1 MTARTKR
8 RRAARGPRGSRRAPD
23 AGPDAG
29 TGAARRTPLYGAG
42 RPDRAGLA
50 AAVLGPLALYAATLP
65 RTVALEDDGLFL
77 MAGAHL
83 GVAHPPGYPIHTLVV
98 HLFMRLPFGDPAVL
112 GHLSSAVL
120 GALACGAVYCC
131 ARRLRASPVPALTA
145 AWLFGVSEQ
154 FWSQAIVTEV
164 YTLNALLFFAAYALA
179 LTAAR
184 DPRRGWPLWCAA
196 VAWGAG
202 LANHWPLTVLA
213 TPGLALVLLPV
224 WRDVL
229 PRLPRLLGA
238 ALAAAALPYA
248 WMVWLSHQGPII
260 SFYGPVEGWGDLW
273 FYVSRQGY
281 SGVDVSPSAG
291 WGDRARFLGWFAA
304 DLVRQTTPPGAVL
317 AGLGLAALAR
327 GSLGGAAASG
337 AGASAGTASG
347 SRPRG
352 AVGRPGPGRF
362 AGVSAAGSG
371 VLALLGNSFVL
382 IVLLGFDFDPIRL
395 AVFRPYPVICYGLAA
410 LWTAVGLQWAMDRLP
425 GWVAAARRPA
435 GGPADPPAAGAAL
448 VRGASR
454 AAGARAAVGGLTG
467 AAMVALSASAGWAV
481 NDRSGS
487 DFAQR
492 HNGAVFDLLPP
503 GAALFVQGDDTGPLG
518 YYRYVEEG
526 RPDVALYNLRGLVF
540 GNRLFDPRTA
550 AETRQRALDRFVA
563 STDRPVFLHPE
574 FDIAPTGRGF
584 GDRGFVLEVLDE
596 GTADTA
602 ELRRDERGERY
613 FLELLGRRPDDRW
626 EQWRRNNFLSH
637 YGRYLGRVTLLDEP
651 ALRDSMTEVF
661 EGADDCYPC
670 LLSMA
675 GSLLDQD
682 AAGHA
687 GLIAGWLARA
697 GALRDQAMSKQK
709 SAKVFFERGRL
720 AELTGDAAAA
730 AIRYREAYAIFPHP
744 ERDAGAALRRLGL
757 AR

>member
-1 MTARTKR
+1 MGAD
-8 RRAARGPRGSRRAPD
+8 SRRVVGAEAPQAVF
-23 AGPDAG
+23 AGLKSEPDQSRRGTAVPHAATRPAG
-29 TGAARRTPLYGAG
+29 APATRSAGGAAGW
-42 RPDRAGLA
+42 RASRSVGTTIDT
-50 AAVLGPLALYAATLP
+50 AV
-65 RTVALEDDGLFL
+65 E
-77 MAGAHL
+77 L
-83 GVAHPPGYPIHTLVV
+83 GVPT
-98 HLFMRLPFGDPAVL
+98 
-112 GHLSSAVL
+112 SA
-120 GALACGAVYCC
+120 
-131 ARRLRASPVPALTA
+131 S
-145 AWLFGVSEQ
+145 
-154 FWSQAIVTEV
+154 
-164 YTLNALLFFAAYALA
+164 
-179 LTAAR
+179 
-184 DPRRGWPLWCAA
+184 WCAA

-224 WRDVL
+224 WRDVR

-291 WGDRARFLGWFAA
+291 WGDRPRFPRLVRRRPRAA
-304 DLVRQTTPPGAVL
+304 DDAAGRGARR
-317 AGLGLAALAR
+317 AGPR
-327 GSLGGAAASG
+327 G
-337 AGASAGTASG
+337 AGA
-347 SRPRG
+347 RQPR
-352 AVGRPGPGRF
+352 
-362 AGVSAAGSG
+362 
-371 VLALLGNSFVL
+371 
-382 IVLLGFDFDPIRL
+382 
-395 AVFRPYPVICYGLAA
+395 
-410 LWTAVGLQWAMDRLP
+410 
-425 GWVAAARRPA
+425 
-435 GGPADPPAAGAAL
+435 
-448 VRGASR
+448 
-454 AAGARAAVGGLTG
+454 
-467 AAMVALSASAGWAV
+467 
-481 NDRSGS
+481 
-487 DFAQR
+487 
-492 HNGAVFDLLPP
+492 
-503 GAALFVQGDDTGPLG
+503 QGDDTGPLG

-584 GDRGFVLEVLDE
+584 GDRGFVLEVLGE
-596 GTADTA
+596 GTAETA

-613 FLELLGRRPDDRW
+613 FIELLGRRPVDRW
-626 EQWRRNNFLSH
+626 ERWRRNNFLTH
-637 YGRYLGRVTLLDEP
+637 YGRYLGRVTLLDSP

-697 GALRDQAMSKQK
+697 GALRDQAMSKQE